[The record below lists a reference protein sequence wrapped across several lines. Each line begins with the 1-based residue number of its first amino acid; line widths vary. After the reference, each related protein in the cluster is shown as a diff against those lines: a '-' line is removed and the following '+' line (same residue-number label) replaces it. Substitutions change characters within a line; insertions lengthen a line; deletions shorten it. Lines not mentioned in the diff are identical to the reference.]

1 MSIDNDSIK
10 WLSNL
15 LGSGVKFGEPMSRH
29 TYFRVGGPADALIY
43 PDSVEKLKEV
53 IFRAKEKGIPYIVM
67 GDGSNL
73 VVRDNGIPGMVI
85 VLTKCLNEI
94 SSSGGNG
101 ESVLIKA
108 MAGVRTQ
115 TFCRYAIE
123 EGLSGINFALGIPGT
138 VGGAII
144 MNAGTSSGSI
154 SDVLDSVNVML
165 STGEIS
171 GIKREDLGFSY
182 RNLSWNKCSA
192 NLQREEPVIIDGCF
206 RLIHSDPAK
215 LKKEAGD
222 ILKKRRDN
230 QPTGK
235 ASAGCFFKNPPSG
248 KTAGQLI
255 DMAGLKGMSVGDAEV
270 SEKHAN
276 FIINRGSASASDILG
291 LMQLI
296 QETVFKKFNIS
307 LEPEVKIVGI

>member
-1 MSIDNDSIK
+1 M
-10 WLSNL
+10 
-15 LGSGVKFGEPMSRH
+15 
-29 TYFRVGGPADALIY
+29 
-43 PDSVEKLKEV
+43 
-53 IFRAKEKGIPYIVM
+53 
-67 GDGSNL
+67 
-73 VVRDNGIPGMVI
+73 
-85 VLTKCLNEI
+85 
-94 SSSGGNG
+94 
-101 ESVLIKA
+101 
-108 MAGVRTQ
+108 
-115 TFCRYAIE
+115 
-123 EGLSGINFALGIPGT
+123 
-138 VGGAII
+138 
-144 MNAGTSSGSI
+144 
-154 SDVLDSVNVML
+154 
-165 STGEIS
+165 
-171 GIKREDLGFSY
+171 
-182 RNLSWNKCSA
+182 
-192 NLQREEPVIIDGCF
+192 QREEPVIIDGCF